1 MGSEMCIRDS
11 QLIEYSDPPRNTSGD
26 KISVGNIDSSSQF
39 DDNIPMRKPSKL
51 KVKDVKTSI
60 KIIVKGCII
69 YISTKNN
76 PVANIKLPKIIDF
89 VVAAPT
95 KPITISVVDS
105 GAAYI
110 SFIVPRNFGKKIPE
124 EAFETLCVS
133 KANIIIPGTMK
144 EP

>member
-1 MGSEMCIRDS
+1 
-11 QLIEYSDPPRNTSGD
+11 LIEYSEPPRNTSGD

-105 GAAYI
+105 GAA
-110 SFIVPRNFGKKIPE
+110 
-124 EAFETLCVS
+124 
-133 KANIIIPGTMK
+133 
-144 EP
+144 